1 MEYKKNL
8 ITLIKICE
16 YQDKLIKELQ
26 RILVENNEN
35 KKGNKCKQV
44 KQKDYYYGLHTRRYR

>member
-1 MEYKKNL
+1 MKTAMDYKKNL

-26 RILVENNEN
+26 RILVETNQN
-35 KKGNKCKQV
+35 KKRK
-44 KQKDYYYGLHTRRYR
+44 

>member
-1 MEYKKNL
+1 MKTAMEYKKNL

-35 KKGNKCKQV
+35 KKRK
-44 KQKDYYYGLHTRRYR
+44 